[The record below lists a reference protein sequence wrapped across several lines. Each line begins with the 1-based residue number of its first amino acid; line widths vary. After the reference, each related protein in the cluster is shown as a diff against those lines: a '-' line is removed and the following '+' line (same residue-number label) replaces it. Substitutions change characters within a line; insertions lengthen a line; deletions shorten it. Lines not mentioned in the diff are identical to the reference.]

1 MNRKNIWSEDSS
13 SHKANYM
20 RNHLYATAELITTAY
35 WKPNYRDL
43 YGNYRKVDK
52 TVKMHINS
60 LGHWVVSALFS
71 YTYVPYK
78 RHLRD
83 QKQQNRARLSWATCG
98 KLCSQCPLGIEMYA
112 QHGGKIWIILFHF
125 LQRQTT
131 STSVCFSLNVH
142 VQGLCQQRKC
152 SLISQTLLC
161 KSQESFVQAQWRS
174 KMFQGIFLTIGMKL
188 VWFTHETN
196 MAEFP
201 RLRVMG

>member
-1 MNRKNIWSEDSS
+1 MGI
-13 SHKANYM
+13 
-20 RNHLYATAELITTAY
+20 
-35 WKPNYRDL
+35 
-43 YGNYRKVDK
+43 YRKVDK

-60 LGHWVVSALFS
+60 HWVVSVLFS
-71 YTYVPYK
+71 YSYLPYK

-83 QKQQNRARLSWATCG
+83 QKQQNTAGLPVVSFVPNALSVLKWTRSMAG
-98 KLCSQCPLGIEMYA
+98 KYESFCSTLP
-112 QHGGKIWIILFHF
+112 F
-125 LQRQTT
+125 LQRQRT
-131 STSVCFSLNVH
+131 SRFVCFSLNVH
-142 VQGLCQQRKC
+142 AQGLCQQRKC

-174 KMFQGIFLTIGMKL
+174 KMFQGIFLTAGMKL